1 MSLFGSLF
9 SGVSGLTAQSQSMSM
24 ISDNISN
31 VSTTAYKGAV
41 ADFSS
46 LVTTAANVSTFS
58 PGGVQSNTNYE
69 INRQGLIEPST
80 SPTDV
85 AMVGDGFFVVSDL
98 SDGTGDQLY
107 TRAGSF
113 KTDFL
118 GNLRNSAGYYL
129 QGWELDNNDEIVDVN
144 ELTTVNVRLVNGTAT
159 ATSRVEMGANL
170 DSTQAPYTGTPAYAA
185 GSMAEFEATD
195 GLSGIQP
202 HFSRNVQVFDSIGRA
217 HNVGISFLKDAATST
232 WNVEVHADITE
243 VETGT
248 HANGLLASGQITF
261 AGDGSL
267 ASNTITP
274 LTPTAVAGAPIGIDW
289 LDTDGA
295 VDGLVE
301 FDIGN
306 IGETNGLS
314 QFASNYNVV
323 FVTQNGAEVG
333 QLSGVS
339 INDEGFVIASFSN
352 GEQQKLYKL
361 PIANFFNPLALN
373 PRTGNV
379 YSETVASGTFNLREA
394 GIGGAGVISPSSLE
408 AANVDIA
415 DEFTKMIVT
424 QRAYSANA
432 RIITTADEMLDE
444 LIRISR

>member
-46 LVTTAANVSTFS
+46 LVTTTANVSTFS
-58 PGGVQSNTNYE
+58 PGGVNSNTNYE
-69 INRQGLIEPST
+69 ITRQGLIEPSS

-85 AMVGDGFFVVSDL
+85 AIVGDGFFVVSDL

-129 QGWELDNNDEIVDVN
+129 QGWALDNNDEIIDVN
-144 ELTTVNVRLVNGTAT
+144 QVQTVNIRLVNGTAT

-170 DSTQAPYTGTPAYAA
+170 DATQAPYTGAPAYAA
-185 GSMAEFEATD
+185 GAMAEFEATD
-195 GLSGIQP
+195 GASGIQP
-202 HFSRNVQVFDSIGRA
+202 HFARNVQIFDAIGRP
-217 HNVGISFLKDAATST
+217 HNVYVAYLKDAATST
-232 WNVEVHADITE
+232 WNVEIYADDAE

-248 HANGLLASGQITF
+248 HTNGLLASGQITF
-261 AGDGSL
+261 DGEGAFL
-267 ASNTITP
+267 TNGITP
-274 LTPTAVAGAPIGIDW
+274 VVSGTPGGPVDIDW
-289 LDTDGA
+289 LDTDGSA
-295 VDGLVE
+295 DGQVE
-301 FDIGN
+301 FDFGT
-306 IGETNGLS
+306 IGETDGLS
-314 QFASNYNVV
+314 QFASAFNVV

-333 QLSGVS
+333 QLNGVS
-339 INDEGFVIASFSN
+339 IDEDGFVIASFSN

-361 PIANFFNPLALN
+361 PISNFFNPLALN
-373 PRTGNV
+373 PRSGNV
-379 YSETVASGTFNLREA
+379 YSETAASGTFNLREA
-394 GIGGAGVISPSSLE
+394 GIGGAGKISPSSLE

-432 RIITTADEMLDE
+432 RIITTTDEMLDE

>member
-1 MSLFGSLF
+1 MSLFGALF

-46 LVTTAANVSTFS
+46 LVTTTANVTTFS
-58 PGGVQSNTNYE
+58 PGGVSSNTNYE
-69 INRQGLIEPST
+69 ISRQGLIEPST

-85 AMVGDGFFVVSDL
+85 AIVGDGFFVVSDL
-98 SDGTGDQLY
+98 TDGTGDQLY

-118 GNLRNSAGYYL
+118 GNLRNSSGYYL
-129 QGWELDNNDEIVDVN
+129 QGWQLDNNDEIIDVN
-144 ELTTVNVRLVNGTAT
+144 EVQTVNVRLVNGTAT

-170 DSTQAPYTGTPAYAA
+170 DATQPPYTAAYAA
-185 GSMAEFEATD
+185 GNMAEFEATD
-195 GLSGIQP
+195 GASGIQP
-202 HFSRNVQVFDSIGRA
+202 HFSRNVQVFDPLGKP
-217 HNVGISFLKDAATST
+217 HNVFVAFLKDPATST
-232 WNVEVHADITE
+232 WNVEVYADPAE
-243 VETGT
+243 VEVGT
-248 HANGLLASGQITF
+248 HANGLLAAGQITF
-261 AGDGSL
+261 NGDGAL
-267 ASNTITP
+267 ATNTIAP
-274 LTPTAVAGAPIGIDW
+274 LTPTTTPGAPVGIDW
-289 LDTDGA
+289 LDSAGA
-295 VDGLVE
+295 SDGLME
-301 FDIGN
+301 FDFGT
-306 IGETNGLS
+306 IGETGGLS
-314 QFASNYNVV
+314 QFASNFNVV
-323 FVTQNGAEVG
+323 YVTQNGAEVG
-333 QLSGVS
+333 QLNGVS

-361 PIANFFNPLALN
+361 PISNFFNPLALN
-373 PRTGNV
+373 PRSGNV

-394 GIGGAGVISPSSLE
+394 GIGGAGNISPSSLE

-432 RIITTADEMLDE
+432 RIITTTDEMLDE

>member
-46 LVTTAANVSTFS
+46 LVTTTANVTTFS
-58 PGGVQSNTNYE
+58 PGGVLSNTNYE
-69 INRQGLIEPST
+69 ISKQGLIEPST

-85 AMVGDGFFVVSDL
+85 SIVGDGFFVVSNL
-98 SDGTGDQLY
+98 PTESGDQFY

-118 GNLRNSAGYYL
+118 GNLRNSAGFYL
-129 QGWELDNNDEIVDVN
+129 RGWSLDNNGEIVDVN
-144 ELTTVNVRLVNGTAT
+144 ELSTVNVRLVNGTAT
-159 ATSRVEMGANL
+159 ATSGVDIGANL
-170 DSTQAPYTGTPAYAA
+170 DADQEAFAGAYGA
-185 GSMAEFEATD
+185 GDMADYFNSD
-195 GLSGIQP
+195 GASGVQP
-202 HFSRNVQVFDSIGRA
+202 HFTRNVQVFDSIGRP
-217 HNVGISFLKDAATST
+217 HNVHLAFLKNGATST
-232 WNVEVHADITE
+232 WDVEIYVDSTE
-243 VETGT
+243 VEDPPHTG
-248 HANGLLASGQITF
+248 GLLASGQVEF
-261 AGDGSL
+261 GGDGSL
-267 ASNTITP
+267 TVNNVTP
-274 LTPTAVAGAPIGIDW
+274 LTPAATPGGPVGIEW
-289 LDTDGA
+289 SVLDGA
-295 VDGLVE
+295 DPSLVDFNLGT
-301 FDIGN
+301 
-306 IGETNGLS
+306 IGETDGLS
-314 QFASNYNVV
+314 SFAADYNVV

-333 QLSGVS
+333 QLNGVH
-339 INDEGFVIASFSN
+339 IDEDGFVIASFSN

-361 PIANFFNPLALN
+361 PIATFINPLALD
-373 PRTGNV
+373 PRSGNV
-379 YSETVASGTFNLREA
+379 YSETVASGAFNLREP
-394 GIGGAGVISPSSLE
+394 GIGNAGKISPSSLE